1 MKKERNLTRKSFLN
15 SNKKTIWIC
24 ALVLAMIALVCLW
37 IYSNGQTNRQGSQ
50 MQVVAIARGSITQT
64 IETYGAVEARPSATL
79 TWNTSGV
86 VDNFEVEMGDRV
98 DQGDIL
104 MELEPSSQEAEILD
118 AHASLLE
125 AQYELDLATNA
136 DSQYQDVLNDLAY
149 QEKMLINKHADKL
162 AWNYGR
168 SPEKRIDAV
177 RANYYA
183 ARQEVWDLEEA
194 YNEVKMLDERDP
206 DRVAAYEALQKG
218 KVKRDSLLR
227 ALNQILSIPF
237 DIPVETDFIEY
248 DQQAATV
255 AEARVAYD
263 RYVDQNNEINA
274 AQAAVQ
280 IQQNVINQAKI
291 IAPFSG
297 TITSISAVPGQVV
310 SEDTEALRLDDLD
323 ILIIEVYV
331 SQAEINQLEVG
342 QSATILF
349 DAISS
354 KGYNGFVQSI
364 SGAGSEDSNGVVQFE
379 VEILIVDPDELVK
392 PGFTAV
398 VSIITDQVEDA
409 LLVPNQAITNLENDT
424 HAIYMVREDGG
435 LNTINVDTGA
445 SSDLYTAIE
454 SEEIQ
459 EGDQV
464 AVIASVNSEFNG
476 DVRMRGFGG
485 GMFGGVMRTIR

>member
-1 MKKERNLTRKSFLN
+1 MKKERNLTQKPFLIRK
-15 SNKKTIWIC
+15 KKTIWIG
-24 ALVLAMIALVCLW
+24 AFVLFAITLICLW
-37 IYSNGQTNRQGSQ
+37 INSNRQTNRQGSQ
-50 MQVVAIARGSITQT
+50 IQVATVTRGSITQT
-64 IETYGAVEARPSATL
+64 IETYGAVEAKPSAVL
-79 TWNTSGV
+79 TWNTNGV
-86 VDNFEVEMGDRV
+86 VSAFDVEIGDHV
-98 DQGDIL
+98 DEGAIL
-104 MELEPSSQEAEILD
+104 MELESSSQEAEILD

-183 ARQEVWDLEEA
+183 AREEVWDLEEA

-206 DRVAAYEALQKG
+206 ERAAAYEALQKG

-323 ILIIEVYV
+323 ILIIAVKV
-331 SQAEINQLEVG
+331 SQAEINKLEVG
-342 QSATILF
+342 QSTTITF
-349 DAISS
+349 DAISD
-354 KGYNGFVQSI
+354 KTYHGFVQSI
-364 SGAGSEDSNGVVQFE
+364 SGAGSEDDNGVVQFGI
-379 VEILIVDPDELVK
+379 EILMVDPDELVK

-398 VSIITDQVEDA
+398 VSIITDQVENA
-409 LLVPNQAITNLENDT
+409 LLVPNQAIT
-424 HAIYMVREDGG
+424 HMEDGTSIVS
-435 LNTINVDTGA
+435 LVDKDGSLTMIPVASGA
-445 SSDLYTAIE
+445 STDLYTEIA
-454 SEEIQ
+454 SEDIQ

-464 AVIASVNSEFNG
+464 AVLASTGTEFNG
-476 DVRMRGFGG
+476 DIRMRGFGG
-485 GMFGGVMRTIR
+485 GMFGGVMRSIR